1 MSSSKCEKMD
11 VVKFGMDLELST
23 LAAEFLG
30 PFGVS
35 LQVFLTDGW
44 SGVTNRLDE
53 VFQDERG
60 FQELVGF
67 YGGP

>member
-1 MSSSKCEKMD
+1 MD
-11 VVKFGMDLELST
+11 KFVVDLSLST

-44 SGVTNRLDE
+44 SGVADRLDE

-60 FQELVGF
+60 LQQLFGF
-67 YGGP
+67 YGSP